1 MSNWPSWRYGIWRT
15 AVHEEDTIVVCPVF
29 VFIFRLTLVVKERSN
44 QLKFFNNLNY
54 YFTNKTTRKHL
65 SFFFNNSTKYAQK
78 GSLMKCLRWKLNV
91 ISFVVLL
98 SISNPRCWSCCIWG
112 IFLKDTSEHVFVIKR
127 YIFFN
132 QAIGYSLLCFK
143 FICINV
149 HSTFNFWFIVDLFM
163 KQKFQNVSMAS

>member
-1 MSNWPSWRYGIWRT
+1 MTDRCTRGRYNR
-15 AVHEEDTIVVCPVF
+15 VCLVF

-65 SFFFNNSTKYAQK
+65 SFFFLNNSTKYAQK

-98 SISNPRCWSCCIWG
+98 SISNARCWSCWIWG
-112 IFLKDTSEHVFVIKR
+112 IFSKDISEHVFVIKR

-143 FICINV
+143 LICINV

-163 KQKFQNVSMAS
+163 KQKFQNVSTAS